1 MQKFD
6 KDMEKL
12 EEFFNYKKWVELHTY
27 ESISAAHSITDD
39 KYLFIVFLKFLG
51 LHHSNSQFWKLLLK
65 ILKIIR

>member
-12 EEFFNYKKWVELHTY
+12 EDFFNYKQWVELHTY

-39 KYLFIVFLKFLG
+39 KYLFIVFLNF
-51 LHHSNSQFWKLLLK
+51 
-65 ILKIIR
+65 